1 MKNVIIGTAG
11 HVDHGKTCLIKAL
24 TGMDTDRL
32 KEEKKRGITIENG
45 FADMVYGDYNISII
59 DVPGHEKFVR
69 NMLAGIGGIDLVLLI
84 IGLDEGIMPQ
94 TAEHFDILK
103 MLKIKQGIVVLTK
116 DDLVEDE
123 DWKALVEEDVKE
135 FLSGSFM
142 EDAPIIRVS
151 SYTGKNIEELK
162 KLIGE
167 ELEKLP
173 ERDILP
179 DAFRLPVDRVFT
191 IEGHGTVITG
201 TLMEGS
207 VAVGDEI
214 EIYPEETPVKVRNVQ
229 VHGENTDRAYA
240 GQRTAINL
248 AGVKKSDVNR
258 GDVLAA
264 PGSLKNSL
272 MVDAAVEMFED
283 TARTLLDGSRVHFY
297 CGSSESLAKV
307 VLMDREF
314 LDKGSHGYAQLRLET
329 PVAVKKG
336 DRFIIRFYSPVE
348 SIGGGVVL
356 DACPVKH
363 KRNDKSVIADMKIRE
378 TGSLKDILAVEAKE
392 AGQNLITLKTAAVRL
407 SSPLADVAKAAEE
420 LEKEG
425 VLHRIQAFDGAYIHR
440 DYIERVKES
449 AENILKAYHD
459 ENPLSVGMDREEFRS
474 RLIRSLRIGE
484 PKTAEAMISMLA
496 GDGKLKISEVS
507 VALADFDV
515 KYTPEHLKM
524 REEIIGT
531 YKSAGYEM
539 PKTEDVTAAFKDG
552 VSAGHIIEA
561 LCAEGILARISYQ
574 YCLDREKYNDA
585 ACIVKSE
592 IASKGE
598 ITLAEFRDAIGVS
611 RKFAVEI
618 LEHFDKVKLTKKVGD
633 SRVLY

>member
-45 FADMVYGDYNISII
+45 FADMLYGDYNISII
-59 DVPGHEKFVR
+59 DVPGHEKFVK

-103 MLKIKQGIVVLTK
+103 MLKIKRGIVVLTK

-135 FLSGSFM
+135 FLRGSFM

-248 AGVKKSDVNR
+248 AGIKKSDVNR

-264 PGSLKNSL
+264 PGSLENSL

-378 TGSLKDILAVEAKE
+378 TGRLKDILAVEAKE
-392 AGQNLITLKTAAVRL
+392 AGKNLITLKTAAVRL
-407 SSPLADVAKAAEE
+407 SSPLADVTKASEE

-539 PKTEDVTAAFKDG
+539 PKTEEVTASFKDG

-574 YCLDREKYNDA
+574 YCLDKEKYDNA

>member
-59 DVPGHEKFVR
+59 DVPGHEKFVK

-84 IGLDEGIMPQ
+84 VGLDEGIMPQ

-407 SSPLADVAKAAEE
+407 SSPLADVAKASEE
-420 LEKEG
+420 LEEEG
-425 VLHRIQAFDGAYIHR
+425 LLHRMTGFDGAYIHR

>member
-45 FADMVYGDYNISII
+45 FADMLYGDYNISII

-84 IGLDEGIMPQ
+84 VGLDEGIMPQ

-103 MLKIKQGIVVLTK
+103 MLKIKRGIVVLTK

-135 FLSGSFM
+135 FLRGSFM

-167 ELEKLP
+167 ELEKIP

-179 DAFRLPVDRVFT
+179 GAFRLPVDRVFT

-248 AGVKKSDVNR
+248 AGIKKSDVNR

-264 PGSLKNSL
+264 PESLENSL
-272 MVDAAVEMFED
+272 MVDAAVEMFDD
-283 TARTLLDGSRVHFY
+283 TTRTLLDGSRVHFY

-356 DACPVKH
+356 DACPPKH
-363 KRNDKSVIADMKIRE
+363 KRNDKAVIDDMKIRE
-378 TGSLKDILAVEAKE
+378 TGSLKEILAVEAKE
-392 AGQNLITLKTAAVRL
+392 AGQNLITLEKAAVRL
-407 SSPLADVAKAAEE
+407 SATSDEVKKAAEE

-425 VLHRIQAFDGAYIHR
+425 VLHRMTGFDGAYIHG
-440 DYIERVKES
+440 DYINRVEES

-496 GDGKLKISEVS
+496 DDGKLKISEVS

-539 PKTEDVTAAFKDG
+539 PKTEEVTAAFKDG

-574 YCLDREKYNDA
+574 YCLDREKYDNA

>member
-59 DVPGHEKFVR
+59 DVPGHEKFVK

-84 IGLDEGIMPQ
+84 VGLDEGIMPQ
-94 TAEHFDILK
+94 TSEHFDILK

>member
-420 LEKEG
+420 LEEEG

>member
-45 FADMVYGDYNISII
+45 FADMLYGDYNISII
-59 DVPGHEKFVR
+59 DVPGHEKFVK

-103 MLKIKQGIVVLTK
+103 MLKIKRGIVVLTK

-135 FLSGSFM
+135 FLRGSFM

-248 AGVKKSDVNR
+248 AGIKKSDVNR

-264 PGSLKNSL
+264 PGSLENSL
-272 MVDAAVEMFED
+272 MVDAAVEMFDD
-283 TARTLLDGSRVHFY
+283 TTRTLLDGSRVHFY

-348 SIGGGVVL
+348 SIGGGVIL
-356 DACPVKH
+356 DACPAKH

-392 AGQNLITLKTAAVRL
+392 AGQNLITLKKAAVRL
-407 SSPLADVAKAAEE
+407 SAPSDEVKKAAEE

-425 VLHRIQAFDGAYIHR
+425 VLHRMTGFDGAYIHG
-440 DYIERVKES
+440 DYVSRVEES
-449 AENILKAYHD
+449 AENILKAYHN

-496 GDGKLKISEVS
+496 DDGKLKISEVS

-515 KYTPEHLKM
+515 NYTPEHLKM

-539 PKTEDVTAAFKDG
+539 PKTEDVTAAFKDS

-574 YCLDREKYNDA
+574 YCLDREKYAAA

>member
-45 FADMVYGDYNISII
+45 FADMLYGDYNISII

-103 MLKIKQGIVVLTK
+103 MLKIKRGIVVLTK

-135 FLSGSFM
+135 FLRGSFM

-207 VAVGDEI
+207 VAVGDEV

-248 AGVKKSDVNR
+248 AGIKKSDVNR

-496 GDGKLKISEVS
+496 GEGKLKISEVS

-552 VSAGHIIEA
+552 VSAGHIIES

-585 ACIVKSE
+585 ACIVKSK

-598 ITLAEFRDAIGVS
+598 ITLGEFRDAIGVS

>member
-45 FADMVYGDYNISII
+45 FADMLYGDYNISII

-84 IGLDEGIMPQ
+84 VGLDEGIMPQ

-103 MLKIKQGIVVLTK
+103 MLKIKRGIVVLTK
-116 DDLVEDE
+116 DDLVEDD

-167 ELEKLP
+167 ELEKIP

-179 DAFRLPVDRVFT
+179 GAFRLPVDRVFT

-248 AGVKKSDVNR
+248 AGIKKSDVNR

-264 PGSLKNSL
+264 PGSLENSL
-272 MVDAAVEMFED
+272 MVDAAVEMFDD
-283 TARTLLDGSRVHFY
+283 TTRTLLDGSRVHFY

-348 SIGGGVVL
+348 SIGGGVIL
-356 DACPVKH
+356 DACPPKH

-407 SSPLADVAKAAEE
+407 SSLLADVTKAAEE

-440 DYIERVKES
+440 DYIERVKET

-474 RLIRSLRIGE
+474 RLIRTLRIGE
-484 PKTAEAMISMLA
+484 SKTAEAMISMLA
-496 GDGKLKISEVS
+496 DDGKLKISEVS

-539 PKTEDVTAAFKDG
+539 PKTEDVTAAFNDG

-574 YCLDREKYNDA
+574 YCLDREKYDDA
-585 ACIVKSE
+585 ACIVKSK

>member
-45 FADMVYGDYNISII
+45 FADMLYGDYNISII

-103 MLKIKQGIVVLTK
+103 MLKIKRGIVVLTK

-363 KRNDKSVIADMKIRE
+363 KRNDKSVIADMKIKE

-392 AGQNLITLKTAAVRL
+392 AGKNLITLKTAAVRL
-407 SSPLADVAKAAEE
+407 SSPLADVTKAAEE
-420 LEKEG
+420 LEEEG

-539 PKTEDVTAAFKDG
+539 PKTEEVTASFKDG

-574 YCLDREKYNDA
+574 YCLDREKYDNA

>member
-45 FADMVYGDYNISII
+45 FADMLYGDYNISII
-59 DVPGHEKFVR
+59 DVPGHEKFVK

-103 MLKIKQGIVVLTK
+103 MLKIKRGIVVLTK

-248 AGVKKSDVNR
+248 AGIKKSDVNR

-264 PGSLKNSL
+264 PGSLENSL

-392 AGQNLITLKTAAVRL
+392 AGKNLITLKTAAVRL
-407 SSPLADVAKAAEE
+407 SSPLADVTKAAEE

-539 PKTEDVTAAFKDG
+539 PKTEEVTASFKDG

-574 YCLDREKYNDA
+574 YCLDKEKYDNA

>member
-59 DVPGHEKFVR
+59 DVPGHEKFVK

-84 IGLDEGIMPQ
+84 VGLDEGIMPQ

-135 FLSGSFM
+135 FLRGSFM
-142 EDAPIIRVS
+142 EAAPIIRVS

-407 SSPLADVAKAAEE
+407 SSSLADVTKASEE
-420 LEKEG
+420 LEEEG
-425 VLHRIQAFDGAYIHR
+425 LLHRMTGFDGAYIHR

-539 PKTEDVTAAFKDG
+539 PKTEEVTASFKDG

>member
-45 FADMVYGDYNISII
+45 FADMLYGDYNISII

-84 IGLDEGIMPQ
+84 VGLDEGIMPQ

-103 MLKIKQGIVVLTK
+103 MLKIKRGIVVLTK

-135 FLSGSFM
+135 FLRGSFM

-248 AGVKKSDVNR
+248 AGIKKSDVNR

-264 PGSLKNSL
+264 PGSLENSL

-392 AGQNLITLKTAAVRL
+392 AGKNLITLKTAAVRL
-407 SSPLADVAKAAEE
+407 SSPLADVTKAAEE

-496 GDGKLKISEVS
+496 GEGKLKISEVS

-574 YCLDREKYNDA
+574 YCLDREKYDNA

>member
-45 FADMVYGDYNISII
+45 FADMLYGDYNISII

-103 MLKIKQGIVVLTK
+103 MLKIKRGIVVLTK

-363 KRNDKSVIADMKIRE
+363 KRNDKSVIADMKIKE

-407 SSPLADVAKAAEE
+407 SSPLADVTKAAEE
-420 LEKEG
+420 LEEEG
-425 VLHRIQAFDGAYIHR
+425 VLHRMTGFDGAYIHR

-496 GDGKLKISEVS
+496 VDGKLKISEVS

-574 YCLDREKYNDA
+574 YCLNREKYNDA

>member
-103 MLKIKQGIVVLTK
+103 MLKIKRGIVVLTK

-392 AGQNLITLKTAAVRL
+392 AGQNLIALKTAAVRL
-407 SSPLADVAKAAEE
+407 SSSLADVTKASEE
-420 LEKEG
+420 LEEEG
-425 VLHRIQAFDGAYIHR
+425 LLHRMTGFDGAYIHR

-474 RLIRSLRIGE
+474 RLIRSHRIGE

>member
-11 HVDHGKTCLIKAL
+11 HVDHGKTCLIKTL

-45 FADMVYGDYNISII
+45 FADMLYGDYNISII
-59 DVPGHEKFVR
+59 DVPGHEKFVK

-103 MLKIKQGIVVLTK
+103 MLKIKRGIVVLTK
-116 DDLVEDE
+116 DDLVEDD

-162 KLIGE
+162 KLIGK

-179 DAFRLPVDRVFT
+179 GAFRLPVDRVFT

-240 GQRTAINL
+240 GQRTAINI

-392 AGQNLITLKTAAVRL
+392 AGQNLIALKTAAVRL
-407 SSPLADVAKAAEE
+407 SSSLADVTKAAEE

-539 PKTEDVTAAFKDG
+539 PKTEEVTASFKDG

>member
-45 FADMVYGDYNISII
+45 FADMLYGDYNISII

-103 MLKIKQGIVVLTK
+103 MLKIKRGIVVLTK

-248 AGVKKSDVNR
+248 AGIKKSDVNR

-407 SSPLADVAKAAEE
+407 SSPLADVTKAAEE
-420 LEKEG
+420 LEEEG
-425 VLHRIQAFDGAYIHR
+425 VLHRMTGFDGAYIHR

-496 GDGKLKISEVS
+496 VDGKLKISEVS

-574 YCLDREKYNDA
+574 YCLNREKYNDA

>member
-45 FADMVYGDYNISII
+45 FADMLYGDYNISII

-84 IGLDEGIMPQ
+84 VGLDEGIMPQ

-103 MLKIKQGIVVLTK
+103 MLKIKRGIVVLTK
-116 DDLVEDE
+116 DDLVEDD

-167 ELEKLP
+167 ELEKIP

-179 DAFRLPVDRVFT
+179 GAFRLPVDRVFT

-248 AGVKKSDVNR
+248 AGIKKSDVNR

-264 PGSLKNSL
+264 PGSLENSL
-272 MVDAAVEMFED
+272 MVDAAVEMFDD
-283 TARTLLDGSRVHFY
+283 TTRTLLDGSRVHFY

-348 SIGGGVVL
+348 SIGGGVIL
-356 DACPVKH
+356 DACPPKH

-407 SSPLADVAKAAEE
+407 SSLLADVTKAAEE

-440 DYIERVKES
+440 DYIERVKET

-474 RLIRSLRIGE
+474 RLIRTLRIGE
-484 PKTAEAMISMLA
+484 SKTAEAMISMLA
-496 GDGKLKISEVS
+496 DDGKLKISEVS

-574 YCLDREKYNDA
+574 YCLDREKYDDA
-585 ACIVKSE
+585 ACIVKSK

>member
-84 IGLDEGIMPQ
+84 VGLDEGIMPQ

-103 MLKIKQGIVVLTK
+103 MLKIKRGIVVLTK
-116 DDLVEDE
+116 DDLVEDD

-179 DAFRLPVDRVFT
+179 GAFRLPVDRVFT

-272 MVDAAVEMFED
+272 MVDAAVEMFND
-283 TARTLLDGSRVHFY
+283 TTRTLLDGSRVHFY

>member
-45 FADMVYGDYNISII
+45 FADMLYGDYNISII

-103 MLKIKQGIVVLTK
+103 MLKIKRGIVVLTK

-214 EIYPEETPVKVRNVQ
+214 EIYPEETTVKVRNVQ

-407 SSPLADVAKAAEE
+407 SSPLADVTKAAEE
-420 LEKEG
+420 LEEEG
-425 VLHRIQAFDGAYIHR
+425 VLHRMTGFDGAYIHR

-496 GDGKLKISEVS
+496 VDGKLKISEVS

-574 YCLDREKYNDA
+574 YCLNREKYNDA

>member
-45 FADMVYGDYNISII
+45 FADMLYGYYSISII
-59 DVPGHEKFVR
+59 DVPGHEKFVK

-103 MLKIKQGIVVLTK
+103 MLKIKRGIVVLTK

-135 FLSGSFM
+135 FLRGSFM

-248 AGVKKSDVNR
+248 AGIKKSDVNR

-264 PGSLKNSL
+264 PGSLENSL
-272 MVDAAVEMFED
+272 MVDAAVEMFDD
-283 TARTLLDGSRVHFY
+283 TTRTLLDGSRVHFY

-329 PVAVKKG
+329 PIAVKKG

-348 SIGGGVVL
+348 SIGGGVIL
-356 DACPVKH
+356 DACPAKH

-392 AGQNLITLKTAAVRL
+392 AGQNLITLKNAAVRL
-407 SSPLADVAKAAEE
+407 SSPLADVTKAAEE
-420 LEKEG
+420 LEEEG
-425 VLHRIQAFDGAYIHR
+425 ILHRIQAFDGAYIHR
-440 DYIERVKES
+440 DYIEKVKET

-474 RLIRSLRIGE
+474 RLIRTLRIGE

-496 GDGKLKISEVS
+496 DDGKLKISEVS

-574 YCLDREKYNDA
+574 YCLDREKYDDA

>member
-59 DVPGHEKFVR
+59 DVPGHEKFVK

-84 IGLDEGIMPQ
+84 VGLDEGIMPQ

-116 DDLVEDE
+116 DDPVEDE

-539 PKTEDVTAAFKDG
+539 PKTEEVTAAFKDG

>member
-84 IGLDEGIMPQ
+84 VGLDEGIMPQ

-103 MLKIKQGIVVLTK
+103 MLKIKRGIVVLTK
-116 DDLVEDE
+116 DDLVEDD

-179 DAFRLPVDRVFT
+179 GAFRLPVDRVFT

-207 VAVGDEI
+207 VTVGDEI

-272 MVDAAVEMFED
+272 MVDAAVEMFSD
-283 TARTLLDGSRVHFY
+283 TSRTLLDGSRVHFY

-515 KYTPEHLKM
+515 KYTPEHRKM

-561 LCAEGILARISYQ
+561 LCAEGVLARISYQ
-574 YCLDREKYNDA
+574 YCIDREKYDNA
-585 ACIVKSE
+585 VEIIKNE

-598 ITLAEFRDAIGVS
+598 ITLGEFRDAIGVS

-618 LEHFDKVKLTKKVGD
+618 LEHLDKVRVTKKVGD
-633 SRVLY
+633 ARVLY

>member
-45 FADMVYGDYNISII
+45 FADMLYGDYNISII

-84 IGLDEGIMPQ
+84 VGLDEGIMPQ

-103 MLKIKQGIVVLTK
+103 MLKIKRGIVVLTK

-135 FLSGSFM
+135 FLRGSFM

-167 ELEKLP
+167 ELEKIP

-179 DAFRLPVDRVFT
+179 GAFRLPVDRVFT

-248 AGVKKSDVNR
+248 AGIKKSDVNR

-264 PGSLKNSL
+264 PGSLENSL
-272 MVDAAVEMFED
+272 MVDAAVEMFDD
-283 TARTLLDGSRVHFY
+283 TTRTLLDGSRVHFY

-348 SIGGGVVL
+348 SIGGGVIL
-356 DACPVKH
+356 DACPAKH

-407 SSPLADVAKAAEE
+407 SSLLADVTKAAEE

-440 DYIERVKES
+440 DYIERVKET

-474 RLIRSLRIGE
+474 RLIRTLRIGE
-484 PKTAEAMISMLA
+484 SKTAEAMISMLA
-496 GDGKLKISEVS
+496 DDGKLKISEVS

-539 PKTEDVTAAFKDG
+539 PKTEDVTAAFNDG

-561 LCAEGILARISYQ
+561 LCAGGILARISYQ
-574 YCLDREKYNDA
+574 YCLDREKYDNA

>member
-45 FADMVYGDYNISII
+45 FADMLYGDYNISII
-59 DVPGHEKFVR
+59 DVPGHEKFVK

-103 MLKIKQGIVVLTK
+103 MLKIKRGIVVLTK

-135 FLSGSFM
+135 FLRGSFM

-207 VAVGDEI
+207 VAVGDEV

-248 AGVKKSDVNR
+248 AGIKKSDVNR

-264 PGSLKNSL
+264 PGSLENSL
-272 MVDAAVEMFED
+272 MVDAAVEMFDD
-283 TARTLLDGSRVHFY
+283 TTRTLLDGSRVHFY

-314 LDKGSHGYAQLRLET
+314 LDKGSHGYAQLRLDT

-348 SIGGGVVL
+348 SIGGGVIL
-356 DACPVKH
+356 DACPAKH

-407 SSPLADVAKAAEE
+407 SSLLADVTKAAEE

-440 DYIERVKES
+440 DYIERVKET

-474 RLIRSLRIGE
+474 RLIRTLRIGE
-484 PKTAEAMISMLA
+484 SKTAEAMISMLA
-496 GDGKLKISEVS
+496 DDGKLKISEVS

-531 YKSAGYEM
+531 YKFAGYEM
-539 PKTEDVTAAFKDG
+539 PKTEDVTAAFNDG

-574 YCLDREKYNDA
+574 YCLDREKYDDA
-585 ACIVKSE
+585 ACIVKSK

>member
-1 MKNVIIGTAG
+1 
-11 HVDHGKTCLIKAL
+11 
-24 TGMDTDRL
+24 
-32 KEEKKRGITIENG
+32 
-45 FADMVYGDYNISII
+45 
-59 DVPGHEKFVR
+59 
-69 NMLAGIGGIDLVLLI
+69 
-84 IGLDEGIMPQ
+84 
-94 TAEHFDILK
+94 
-103 MLKIKQGIVVLTK
+103 
-116 DDLVEDE
+116 
-123 DWKALVEEDVKE
+123 
-135 FLSGSFM
+135 
-142 EDAPIIRVS
+142 
-151 SYTGKNIEELK
+151 
-162 KLIGE
+162 
-167 ELEKLP
+167 
-173 ERDILP
+173 
-179 DAFRLPVDRVFT
+179 
-191 IEGHGTVITG
+191 
-201 TLMEGS
+201 
-207 VAVGDEI
+207 
-214 EIYPEETPVKVRNVQ
+214 
-229 VHGENTDRAYA
+229 
-240 GQRTAINL
+240 
-248 AGVKKSDVNR
+248 
-258 GDVLAA
+258 
-264 PGSLKNSL
+264 
-272 MVDAAVEMFED
+272 
-283 TARTLLDGSRVHFY
+283 
-297 CGSSESLAKV
+297 
-307 VLMDREF
+307 MDREF

-539 PKTEDVTAAFKDG
+539 PKTEEVTAAFKDG

>member
-45 FADMVYGDYNISII
+45 FADMLYGDYNISII
-59 DVPGHEKFVR
+59 DVPGHEKFVK

-103 MLKIKQGIVVLTK
+103 MLKIKRGIVVLTK

-135 FLSGSFM
+135 FLRGSFM

-248 AGVKKSDVNR
+248 AGIKKSDVNR

-264 PGSLKNSL
+264 PGSLENSL

-392 AGQNLITLKTAAVRL
+392 AGKNLITLKTAAVRL
-407 SSPLADVAKAAEE
+407 SSPLADVTKAAEE

-539 PKTEDVTAAFKDG
+539 PKTEEVTASFKDG

-574 YCLDREKYNDA
+574 YCLDKEKYDNA

>member
-45 FADMVYGDYNISII
+45 FADMLYGDYNISII

-84 IGLDEGIMPQ
+84 VGLDEGIMPQ

-103 MLKIKQGIVVLTK
+103 MLKIKRGIVVLTK
-116 DDLVEDE
+116 DDLVEDD

-167 ELEKLP
+167 ELEKIP

-179 DAFRLPVDRVFT
+179 GAFRLPVDRVFT

-248 AGVKKSDVNR
+248 AGIKKSDVNR

-264 PGSLKNSL
+264 PGSLENSL
-272 MVDAAVEMFED
+272 MVDAAVEMFDD
-283 TARTLLDGSRVHFY
+283 TTRTLLDGSRVHFY

-348 SIGGGVVL
+348 SIGGGVIL
-356 DACPVKH
+356 DACPAKH

-407 SSPLADVAKAAEE
+407 SSLLADVTKAAEE

-440 DYIERVKES
+440 DYIERVKET

-474 RLIRSLRIGE
+474 RLIRTLRIGE
-484 PKTAEAMISMLA
+484 SKTAEAMISMLA
-496 GDGKLKISEVS
+496 DDGKLKISEVS

-539 PKTEDVTAAFKDG
+539 PKTEDVTAAFNDG

-574 YCLDREKYNDA
+574 YCLDREKYDDA
-585 ACIVKSE
+585 ACIVKSK

>member
-84 IGLDEGIMPQ
+84 VGLDEGIMPQ

-103 MLKIKQGIVVLTK
+103 MLKIKRGIVVLTK
-116 DDLVEDE
+116 DDLVEDD

-135 FLSGSFM
+135 FLKGSFM
-142 EDAPIIRVS
+142 ENAPVIRVS
-151 SYTGKNIEELK
+151 AYTGKNIEELK

-167 ELEKLP
+167 ELDRLP
-173 ERDILP
+173 EREILP
-179 DAFRLPVDRVFT
+179 HAFRLPVDRVFT

-207 VAVGDEI
+207 VTVSDEV
-214 EIYPEETPVKVRNVQ
+214 EIYPEEKTVKVRNVQ
-229 VHGENTDRAYA
+229 VHGENTENAYA

-248 AGVKKSDVNR
+248 AGVKKTDVNR

-264 PGSLKNSL
+264 PGSLKNSMML
-272 MVDAAVEMFED
+272 DAAVEMFSD
-283 TARTLLDGSRVHFY
+283 TSRTLLDGSRVHFY

-307 VLMDREF
+307 ILIDKEF
-314 LDKGSHGYAQLRLET
+314 LDKGSRGYAQLRLET

-348 SIGGGVVL
+348 SIGGGVIL

-378 TGSLKDILAVEAKE
+378 TGTLKDILAVEAKE

>member
-45 FADMVYGDYNISII
+45 FADMLYGDYNISII
-59 DVPGHEKFVR
+59 DVPGHEKFVK

-103 MLKIKQGIVVLTK
+103 MLKIKRGIVVLTK

-135 FLSGSFM
+135 FLRGSFM

-248 AGVKKSDVNR
+248 AGIKKSDVNR

-264 PGSLKNSL
+264 PGSLENSL

-392 AGQNLITLKTAAVRL
+392 AGKNLITLKTAAVRL
-407 SSPLADVAKAAEE
+407 SSPLADVTKASEE

-539 PKTEDVTAAFKDG
+539 PKTEEVTASFKDG

-574 YCLDREKYNDA
+574 YCLDKEKYDNA

>member
-59 DVPGHEKFVR
+59 DVPGHEKFVK

-84 IGLDEGIMPQ
+84 VGLDEGIMPQ

-561 LCAEGILARISYQ
+561 LCAEGILARVSYQ

>member
-45 FADMVYGDYNISII
+45 FADMLYGDYNISII

-84 IGLDEGIMPQ
+84 VGLDEGIMPQ

-103 MLKIKQGIVVLTK
+103 MLKIKRGIVVLTK

-135 FLSGSFM
+135 FLRGSFM

-167 ELEKLP
+167 ELEKIP

-179 DAFRLPVDRVFT
+179 GAFRLPVDRVFT

-248 AGVKKSDVNR
+248 AGIKKSDVNR

-264 PGSLKNSL
+264 PGSLENSL
-272 MVDAAVEMFED
+272 MVDAAVEMFDD
-283 TARTLLDGSRVHFY
+283 TTRTLLDGSRVHFY

-348 SIGGGVVL
+348 SIGGGVIL
-356 DACPVKH
+356 DACPAKH

-407 SSPLADVAKAAEE
+407 SSLLADVTKAAEE

-440 DYIERVKES
+440 DYIERVKET

-474 RLIRSLRIGE
+474 RLIRTLRIGE
-484 PKTAEAMISMLA
+484 SKTAEAMISMLA
-496 GDGKLKISEVS
+496 DDGKLKISEVS

-539 PKTEDVTAAFKDG
+539 PKTEDVTAAFNDG

-561 LCAEGILARISYQ
+561 LCAGGILARISYQ
-574 YCLDREKYNDA
+574 YCLDREKYDDA
-585 ACIVKSE
+585 ACIVKSK

>member
-45 FADMVYGDYNISII
+45 FADMLYGDYNISII

-103 MLKIKQGIVVLTK
+103 MLKIKRGIVVLTK

-248 AGVKKSDVNR
+248 AGIKKSDVNR

-392 AGQNLITLKTAAVRL
+392 AGKNLITLKTAAVRL
-407 SSPLADVAKAAEE
+407 SSPLADVTKAAEE

-539 PKTEDVTAAFKDG
+539 PKTEEVTASFKDG

-574 YCLDREKYNDA
+574 YCLDRDKYNDA

-592 IASKGE
+592 IATKGE

>member
-45 FADMVYGDYNISII
+45 FADMLYGDYNISII
-59 DVPGHEKFVR
+59 DVPGHEKFVK

-103 MLKIKQGIVVLTK
+103 MLKIKRGIVVLTK
-116 DDLVEDE
+116 DDLVEDD

-363 KRNDKSVIADMKIRE
+363 KRNDKSVIADMKIKE

-392 AGQNLITLKTAAVRL
+392 AGKNLITLKTAAVRL
-407 SSPLADVAKAAEE
+407 SSPLADVTKAAEE

-539 PKTEDVTAAFKDG
+539 PKTEEVTASFKDG

>member
-45 FADMVYGDYNISII
+45 FADMLYGDYNISII
-59 DVPGHEKFVR
+59 DVPGHEKFVK

-103 MLKIKQGIVVLTK
+103 MLKIKRGIVVLTK

-123 DWKALVEEDVKE
+123 DWKDLVEEDVKE
-135 FLSGSFM
+135 FLKGSFM
-142 EDAPIIRVS
+142 ENAPIIRVS

-162 KLIGE
+162 NLIGE
-167 ELEKLP
+167 ELDRLP
-173 ERDILP
+173 ERAVLP
-179 DAFRLPVDRVFT
+179 HGFRLPVDRVFT

-201 TLMEGS
+201 TLLEGS
-207 VAVGDEI
+207 VAPGDEV
-214 EIYPEETPVKVRNVQ
+214 EIYPEESVVKVRNVQ

-248 AGVKKSDVNR
+248 AGVKKTDINR

-264 PGSLKNSL
+264 PDSLENSMML
-272 MVDAAVEMFED
+272 DAAVEMFAD
-283 TARTLLDGSRVHFY
+283 TKRTLLDGSRVHFY

-314 LDKGSHGYAQLRLET
+314 LDGGSRGYAQLRLET

-348 SIGGGVVL
+348 SIGGGVIL
-356 DACPVKH
+356 DADPAKH
-363 KRNDKSVIADMKIRE
+363 KRNDKSVIDDMKIKE
-378 TGSLKDILAVEAKE
+378 TGSLKDVLAVEARE
-392 AGQNLITLKTAAVRL
+392 AGQSMLSLEKAAIRL
-407 SSPLADVAKAAEE
+407 SSPLSDVTKAAEE
-420 LEKEG
+420 LMAEG
-425 VLHRIQAFDGAYIHR
+425 VLCAMPSDAGTYVHSGYVEKVREA
-440 DYIERVKES
+440 
-449 AENILKAYHD
+449 AEEILNSYHG
-459 ENPLSVGMDREEFRS
+459 ENPLSPGMDREEFRS
-474 RLIRSLRIGE
+474 RLIQRLRIAD

-496 GDGKLKISEVS
+496 DDGKLKISEVS
-507 VALADFDV
+507 VALADFEV
-515 KYTPEHLKM
+515 EYTPEHEKM
-524 REEIIGT
+524 RDEILKA
-531 YKSAGYEM
+531 YKDAGFEM
-539 PKTEDVTAAFKDG
+539 PKTEDVAAGFKDA

-561 LCAEGILARISYQ
+561 LCAGGPLARVSYQ
-574 YCLDREKYNDA
+574 YCIDREKYDKA
-585 ACIVKSE
+585 VEIVKSE

-598 ITLAEFRDAIGVS
+598 ITLGEFRDAIGVS
-611 RKFAVEI
+611 RKYAVEI
-618 LEHFDKVKLTKKVGD
+618 LEHFDKIKLTRKVGD

>member
-45 FADMVYGDYNISII
+45 FADMLYGDYNISII

-103 MLKIKQGIVVLTK
+103 SLKIKRGIAVLTK

-123 DWKALVEEDVKE
+123 DWKALVEEDVRE
-135 FLSGSFM
+135 FLKGSFM
-142 EDAPIIRVS
+142 EDAPVIRVS
-151 SYTGKNIEELK
+151 SYTGTNIEELK
-162 KLIGE
+162 KLIGR
-167 ELEKLP
+167 ELDRLP
-173 ERDILP
+173 ERIVLP

-214 EIYPEETPVKVRNVQ
+214 EVYPEETVVKVRNVQ

-248 AGVKKSDVNR
+248 AGVKKSEINR

-264 PGSLKNSL
+264 PGSLENSL
-272 MVDAAVEMFED
+272 MLDASVEMFSD
-283 TARTLLDGSRVHFY
+283 TTRTLLDGSRVHFY
-297 CGSSESLAKV
+297 CGASESLAKV
-307 VLMDREF
+307 VLMDKDL
-314 LDKGSHGYAQLRLET
+314 LDKGARGYAQLRLET

-348 SIGGGVVL
+348 SIGGGVIL
-356 DACPVKH
+356 DASPAKH
-363 KRNDKSVIADMKIRE
+363 KKNDKSVIDDMRVKE
-378 TGSLKDILAVEAKE
+378 TGSLEEILAVKARE
-392 AGQNLITLKTAAVRL
+392 AGQSLLSLRKAAVTL
-407 SSPLADVAKAAEE
+407 SSPLDDVRKAARDLEE
-420 LEKEG
+420 KG
-425 VLHRIQAFDGAYIHR
+425 ILHAVQEDNGIYIHR
-440 DYIERVKES
+440 EYIETVEET
-449 AENILKAYHD
+449 AEKILNAYHE
-459 ENPLSVGMDREEFRS
+459 ENPLSPGMDREEFRS
-474 RLIRSLRIGE
+474 RLIQSLHIGE
-484 PKTAEAMISMLA
+484 PKTAEAVISLLEE
-496 GDGKLKISEVS
+496 DGRLRISEVS
-507 VALADFDV
+507 VALAGFDV

-524 REEIIGT
+524 REKIIDT
-531 YKSAGYEM
+531 YRAAGYEM
-539 PKTEDVTAAFKDG
+539 PKTEDVAATFKDRTA
-552 VSAGHIIEA
+552 AGHIIEA
-561 LCAEGILARISYQ
+561 LCAEGILSRISYQ
-574 YCLDREKYNDA
+574 YCIDREKYDEA
-585 ACIVKSE
+585 VDIVKSE

-598 ITLAEFRDAIGVS
+598 ITLGEFRDAIGVS

-618 LEHFDKVKLTKKVGD
+618 LEYFDKAKLTKKVGD
-633 SRVLY
+633 ARVLY

>member
-45 FADMVYGDYNISII
+45 FADMLYGDYNISII

-103 MLKIKQGIVVLTK
+103 SLKIKRGIAVLTK

-123 DWKALVEEDVKE
+123 DWKALVEEDVRE
-135 FLSGSFM
+135 FLKGSFM
-142 EDAPIIRVS
+142 EDAPVIRVS
-151 SYTGKNIEELK
+151 SYTGTNIEELK
-162 KLIGE
+162 KLIGR
-167 ELEKLP
+167 ELDRLP
-173 ERDILP
+173 ERIVLP

-214 EIYPEETPVKVRNVQ
+214 EVYPEETVVKVRNVQ

-248 AGVKKSDVNR
+248 AGVKKSEINR

-264 PGSLKNSL
+264 PGSLENSL
-272 MVDAAVEMFED
+272 MLDASVEMFSD
-283 TARTLLDGSRVHFY
+283 TTRTLLDGSRVHFY
-297 CGSSESLAKV
+297 CGASESLAKV
-307 VLMDREF
+307 VLMDKDL
-314 LDKGSHGYAQLRLET
+314 LDKGARGYAQLRLET

-348 SIGGGVVL
+348 SIGGGVIL
-356 DACPVKH
+356 DASPAKH
-363 KRNDKSVIADMKIRE
+363 KKNDKSVIDDMRVKE
-378 TGSLKDILAVEAKE
+378 TGSLEEILAVKARE
-392 AGQNLITLKTAAVRL
+392 AGQSLLSLRKAAVTL
-407 SSPLADVAKAAEE
+407 SSPLDDVRKAARDLEE
-420 LEKEG
+420 KG
-425 VLHRIQAFDGAYIHR
+425 ILHAVQEDNGIYIHR
-440 DYIERVKES
+440 EYIETVEET
-449 AENILKAYHD
+449 AEKILNAYHE
-459 ENPLSVGMDREEFRS
+459 ENPLSPGMDREEFRS
-474 RLIRSLRIGE
+474 RLIQSLHIGE
-484 PKTAEAMISMLA
+484 PKTAEAVISLLEE
-496 GDGKLKISEVS
+496 DGRLRISEVS
-507 VALADFDV
+507 VALAGFDV

-524 REEIIGT
+524 REKIIDT
-531 YKSAGYEM
+531 YRAAGYEM
-539 PKTEDVTAAFKDG
+539 PKTEDVAATFKDRTA
-552 VSAGHIIEA
+552 AGHIIEA
-561 LCAEGILARISYQ
+561 LCAEGILSRISYQ
-574 YCLDREKYNDA
+574 YCIDREKYDEA
-585 ACIVKSE
+585 VDIVKSE

-598 ITLAEFRDAIGVS
+598 ITLGEFRDAIGVS

-618 LEHFDKVKLTKKVGD
+618 LEHFDKAKLTKKVGD
-633 SRVLY
+633 ARVLY

>member
-45 FADMVYGDYNISII
+45 FADMLYGDYNISII
-59 DVPGHEKFVR
+59 DVPGHEKFVK

-103 MLKIKQGIVVLTK
+103 MLKIKRGIVVLTK

-123 DWKALVEEDVKE
+123 DWKDLVEEDVKE
-135 FLSGSFM
+135 FLKGSFM
-142 EDAPIIRVS
+142 ENAPIIRVS

-162 KLIGE
+162 NLIGE
-167 ELEKLP
+167 ELDRLP
-173 ERDILP
+173 ERAVLP
-179 DAFRLPVDRVFT
+179 HGFRLPVDRVFT

-201 TLMEGS
+201 TLLEGS
-207 VAVGDEI
+207 VAPGDEV
-214 EIYPEETPVKVRNVQ
+214 EIYPEESVVKVRNVQ

-248 AGVKKSDVNR
+248 AGVKKTAINR

-264 PGSLKNSL
+264 PGSLENSL
-272 MVDAAVEMFED
+272 MLDAAVEMFAD
-283 TARTLLDGSRVHFY
+283 TKRTLLDGSRVHFY

-314 LDKGSHGYAQLRLET
+314 LDGGSRGYAQLRLET

-348 SIGGGVVL
+348 SIGGGVIL
-356 DACPVKH
+356 DADPAKH
-363 KRNDKSVIADMKIRE
+363 KRNDKSVIDDMKIKE
-378 TGSLKDILAVEAKE
+378 TGSLKDVLAVEARE
-392 AGQNLITLKTAAVRL
+392 AGQSMLSLEKAAIRL
-407 SSPLADVAKAAEE
+407 SSPLSDVTKAAEE
-420 LEKEG
+420 LMAEG
-425 VLHRIQAFDGAYIHR
+425 VLCAMPSDAGTYVHSGYVEKVREA
-440 DYIERVKES
+440 
-449 AENILKAYHD
+449 AEEILNSYHG
-459 ENPLSVGMDREEFRS
+459 ENPLSPGMDREEFRS
-474 RLIRSLRIGE
+474 RLIQRFRIAD
-484 PKTAEAMISMLA
+484 PKTAEATISMLA
-496 GDGKLKISEVS
+496 DDGKLKISEVS
-507 VALADFDV
+507 VALADFEV
-515 KYTPEHLKM
+515 EYTPEHEKM
-524 REEIIGT
+524 RDEILKA
-531 YKSAGYEM
+531 YKAAGFEM
-539 PKTEDVTAAFKDG
+539 PKTEDVAAGFKDA

-561 LCAEGILARISYQ
+561 LCAGGSLARVSYQ
-574 YCLDREKYNDA
+574 YCIDREKYDKA
-585 ACIVKSE
+585 VEIVKSE

-598 ITLAEFRDAIGVS
+598 ITLGEFRDAIGVS
-611 RKFAVEI
+611 RKYAVEI
-618 LEHFDKVKLTKKVGD
+618 LEHFDKIKLTRKVGD

>member
-45 FADMVYGDYNISII
+45 FADMLYGDYNISII

-84 IGLDEGIMPQ
+84 VGLDEGIMPQ

-103 MLKIKQGIVVLTK
+103 MLKIKRGIVVLTK
-116 DDLVEDE
+116 DDLVEDD

-248 AGVKKSDVNR
+248 AGIKKSDVNR

-264 PGSLKNSL
+264 PESLENSL
-272 MVDAAVEMFED
+272 MVDAAVEMFDD
-283 TARTLLDGSRVHFY
+283 TTRTLLDGSRVHFY

-348 SIGGGVVL
+348 SIGGGVIL
-356 DACPVKH
+356 DACPAKH

-407 SSPLADVAKAAEE
+407 SSLLADVTKAAEE

-440 DYIERVKES
+440 DYIERVKET

-474 RLIRSLRIGE
+474 RLIRTLRIGE
-484 PKTAEAMISMLA
+484 SKTAEAMISMLA
-496 GDGKLKISEVS
+496 DDGKLKISEVS

-539 PKTEDVTAAFKDG
+539 PKTEDVTAAFNDG

-574 YCLDREKYNDA
+574 YCLDREKYDDA
-585 ACIVKSE
+585 ACIVKSK
-592 IASKGE
+592 IASKGV

>member
-45 FADMVYGDYNISII
+45 FADMLYGDYNISII

-84 IGLDEGIMPQ
+84 VGLDEGIMPQ

-103 MLKIKQGIVVLTK
+103 MLKIKRGIVVLTK

-135 FLSGSFM
+135 FLRGSFM

-167 ELEKLP
+167 ELEKIP

-179 DAFRLPVDRVFT
+179 GAFRLPVDRVFT

-248 AGVKKSDVNR
+248 AGIKKSDVNR

-264 PGSLKNSL
+264 PGSLENSL
-272 MVDAAVEMFED
+272 MVDAAVEMFDD
-283 TARTLLDGSRVHFY
+283 TTRTLLDGSRVHFY

-348 SIGGGVVL
+348 SIGGGVIL
-356 DACPVKH
+356 DACPAKH

-407 SSPLADVAKAAEE
+407 SSLLADVTKAAEE

-440 DYIERVKES
+440 DYIERVKET

-474 RLIRSLRIGE
+474 RLIRTLRIGE
-484 PKTAEAMISMLA
+484 SKTAEAMISMLA
-496 GDGKLKISEVS
+496 DDGKLKISEVS

-539 PKTEDVTAAFKDG
+539 PKTEDVTAAFNDG

-574 YCLDREKYNDA
+574 YCLDREKYDDA
-585 ACIVKSE
+585 ACIVKSK